1 MGFFD
6 TFVKVWQIRTSIKI
20 QESIEESY
28 RIARENAET
37 RANIPKIINELMD
50 KNQSWDKQIK
60 KERDKLN

>member
-6 TFVKVWQIRTSIKI
+6 TFVKVWQIRASIKI

-60 KERDKLN
+60 KERDKLS